1 MLHRRVVGKRRA
13 FLDLV
18 VVEHR
23 DTDPCHARPGE
34 TNGVLGR
41 PTALRPMSR
50 SSSIEADS
58 RPARGSRLPGRER
71 PRAAVLRSGLSWS
84 PPRRARDL
92 ANIHRRRQSGAG
104 AVHGEERW
112 IGTTTRTT

>member
-50 SSSIEADS
+50 LVLHRGGLAASSRVEVA
-58 RPARGSRLPGRER
+58 RTRAAARG
-71 PRAAVLRSGLSWS
+71 RATLGAVLVAAAPGS
-84 PPRRARDL
+84 
-92 ANIHRRRQSGAG
+92 
-104 AVHGEERW
+104 
-112 IGTTTRTT
+112 